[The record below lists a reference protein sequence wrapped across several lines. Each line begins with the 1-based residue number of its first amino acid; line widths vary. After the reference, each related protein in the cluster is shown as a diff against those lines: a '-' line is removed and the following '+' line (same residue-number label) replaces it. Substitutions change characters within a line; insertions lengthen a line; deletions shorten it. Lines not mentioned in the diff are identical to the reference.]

1 MKTMKMKSMGVV
13 LSALTLMLMS
23 GLASVGVADTSFEKV
38 KKSGEMRVGF
48 CAQYPPF
55 ESKNEVTGQFE
66 GFDVD
71 LGKSLAK
78 EMGVEA
84 KFIDAEW
91 QGLLAG
97 LNKGDYDVLITCMSK
112 SETRGQNVNFSNVY
126 YELPDVI
133 VVRKDD
139 AAIQS
144 KDDLKGKVVGVQVGS
159 GSEQVADSMEDQFKE
174 IKRYNYNPEAFTDLK
189 FKRIDAVLV
198 GYAYVVQQM
207 KTDDSNYK
215 IVGEP
220 LAQAEIVIVLPKE
233 ADALTGKVNEALKRI
248 KENGTYDQVKNTWL
262 SVEKQI
268 NEVAVK

>member
-1 MKTMKMKSMGVV
+1 MNLKRMIGVLGGV
-13 LSALTLMLMS
+13 TLMLMS
-23 GLASVGVADTSFEKV
+23 CLVGGGIADTSFEKV

-55 ESKNEVTGQFE
+55 ESKNEATGQFE

-71 LGKSLAK
+71 LGKSLAQ

-97 LNKGDYDVLITCMSK
+97 LKKGDYDMLITCMSK
-112 SETRGQNVNFSNVY
+112 SETRDQNVNFSDVY

-133 VVRKDD
+133 VVRKDET
-139 AAIQS
+139 AIQG
-144 KDDLKGKVVGVQVGS
+144 KDDLQGKVVGVQVGS
-159 GSEQVADSMEDQFKE
+159 GSEQLADSMKNLFKE

-207 KTDDSNYK
+207 KTDSSYK
-215 IVGEP
+215 IVGDP
-220 LAQAEIVIVLPKE
+220 LARAEIVIVLPKD
-233 ADALTGKVNEALKRI
+233 ADALTAQVNQALKRI
-248 KENGTYDQVKNTWL
+248 KDNGTYDQVYNTWL
-262 SVEKQI
+262 NVEK
-268 NEVAVK
+268 

>member
-1 MKTMKMKSMGVV
+1 MKLKKMMLALGGTALILSSYLVNVSM
-13 LSALTLMLMS
+13 
-23 GLASVGVADTSFEKV
+23 ADTSFEKV
-38 KKSGEMRVGF
+38 KNAGEMKVGF

-55 ESKNEVTGQFE
+55 ESKNETTGQFE

-71 LGKSLAK
+71 FGKALAK

-97 LNKGDYDVLITCMSK
+97 LNKGDYDMLITCMSK
-112 SETRGQNVNFSNVY
+112 SETRGQNVNFSDVY

-133 VVRKDD
+133 VVRKDETV
-139 AAIQS
+139 ILS
-144 KDDLKGKVVGVQVGS
+144 KADLKDKVVGVQVGS
-159 GSEQVADSMEDQFKE
+159 GSEQLADSMKDHFKE

-207 KTDDSNYK
+207 KTDPSFK

-220 LAQAEIVIVLPKE
+220 IAQAEIVVVLPKD
-233 ADALTGKVNEALKRI
+233 ADALTTQVNEALKRI
-248 KENGTYDQVKNTWL
+248 KDNGAYDQVYNSWL
-262 SVEKQI
+262 KVEK
-268 NEVAVK
+268 

>member
-1 MKTMKMKSMGVV
+1 MKLKKMAVAFGGFAMM
-13 LSALTLMLMS
+13 LSSCLVNVS
-23 GLASVGVADTSFEKV
+23 VADTSFEKV
-38 KKSGEMRVGF
+38 KNAGVMKVGF

-55 ESKNEVTGQFE
+55 ESKNETTGQFE

-71 LGKSLAK
+71 LGKALAK

-84 KFIDAEW
+84 TFIDAEW

-97 LNKGDYDVLITCMSK
+97 LKKGDYDMLITCMSK
-112 SETRGQNVNFSNVY
+112 SETRGQNVNFSDVY

-133 VVRKDD
+133 VVRKDETV
-139 AAIQS
+139 IQGNN
-144 KDDLKGKVVGVQVGS
+144 DLKDKIVGVQVGS
-159 GSEQVADSMEDQFKE
+159 GSEQVADRMKDIFKE

-207 KTDDSNYK
+207 KTDPSYK

-220 LAQAEIVIVLPKE
+220 LSRAEIVVVLPKD
-233 ADALTGKVNEALKRI
+233 ADALTTQVNDALKQI
-248 KENGTYDQVKNTWL
+248 INNGTYHQIYNSWL
-262 SVEKQI
+262 KVEK
-268 NEVAVK
+268 

>member
-1 MKTMKMKSMGVV
+1 MKPSKTIISICSIALLTVIGSIAG
-13 LSALTLMLMS
+13 SAF
-23 GLASVGVADTSFEKV
+23 ADTSLDSV
-38 KKSGEMRVGF
+38 KNTGIMKVGF

-55 ESKNEVTGQFE
+55 ESKNETSGQFE

-71 LGKSLAK
+71 LGKALAA
-78 EMGVEA
+78 ELGVKAE
-84 KFIDAEW
+84 FVDAEW

-97 LNKGDYDVLITCMSK
+97 LKKGDYDMLITCMSK
-112 SETRGQNVNFSNVY
+112 SETRGENVNFSDVY

-139 AAIQS
+139 TAIQGRA
-144 KDDLKGKVVGVQVGS
+144 DLQDKIVGVQVGS
-159 GSEQVADSMEDQFKE
+159 GSEQLADSMKEQFKE

-207 KTDDSNYK
+207 KTDPSYK

-220 LAQAEIVIVLPKE
+220 LAQAEIVVVLPKG
-233 ADALTGKVNEALKRI
+233 ADTLTAELNSALKKI
-248 KENGTYDQVKNTWL
+248 KENGTYQQIKETWL
-262 SVEKQI
+262 SVE
-268 NEVAVK
+268 